1 MSDTRDD
8 NLHAQRDDRVIEEI
22 IELQREFYFEK
33 KGRQSERRQRL
44 REIIER
50 SIGSEGNK

>member
-1 MSDTRDD
+1 MSDTKDD

-33 KGRQSERRQRL
+33 KGRQTERRQRL
-44 REIIER
+44 RQLIER
-50 SIGSEGNK
+50 SIGSEGDK

>member
-1 MSDTRDD
+1 VSDTKDD

-33 KGRQSERRQRL
+33 KGRQTERRQRL
-44 REIIER
+44 RQIIER
-50 SIGSEGNK
+50 SIGSEGDK

>member
-1 MSDTRDD
+1 VSDTRDD